1 MNQRVAEIMKIL
13 NTSEQAVRIADLS
26 AHFSVSQRTIRND
39 LNEINGLLRSAGMEK
54 LLLQGGGIITL
65 PEGFERFLAS
75 MGVGD
80 YYAYKLSKDERK
92 KIAAAIL
99 VNAPGFTTL
108 NEIAER
114 LFVSRAT
121 VINDLEEI
129 KAFIQKHDLEVISYP
144 NKGLRVDG
152 RESSKRRFLLSLICN
167 TAGDQTDVVAQHI
180 SIQAGNRV
188 IIQKII
194 NEQEHSHQSF
204 LTDISFRRILLY
216 LGIMI
221 NRNMQGEFLEI
232 QPHSENTRYA
242 MAQDILRYIVQYCNV
257 TVTENDIQFLSAM
270 LARARYMRHV
280 TRRNNAIMVQVI
292 TRQFIKRVSEELGV
306 NLNTDYDFF
315 ENLSNHLASVFSS
328 PPAVYA
334 ELDVIEDVLKENQ
347 DVVEIVKSQMALLSR
362 CAGREI
368 TDMELSYIA
377 VHVCAA
383 LEREKNRETAFR
395 VILACHAGIGTSRLL
410 LEKLKTHF
418 HFQIVDIV
426 SAHDARNVPEGSADF
441 IISTVSLKDCKMDH
455 VVVSAA
461 FNDKDYVRVGNK
473 IESLRNSR
481 HLPSRIG
488 EKGPSAKGM
497 LEKLGP
503 IVYDMVPEQAPE
515 LMKALRKAVHSY
527 FNQSLEADSE
537 IFSPY
542 LHHLLSKEH
551 IELDVACTDWRD
563 AVRKS
568 AQAMLEQGYIEPCY
582 IDAMIR
588 NVEENGPYIVISK
601 GFAVPHEGVDQG
613 SVRIGMH
620 LIRLKEPVPFDAEEL
635 DPVEFVCCLS
645 AVDHKMHL
653 KAFFNLVNMLR
664 EESFKEQ
671 LRTCSTPEEA
681 ANIIERYEYSVID

>member
-1 MNQRVAEIMKIL
+1 MNQRVAEIVKIL
-13 NTSEQAVRIADLS
+13 NTAEQATRIADLS

-39 LNEINGLLRSAGMEK
+39 LNEINGLLQEAGIGK
-54 LLLQGGGIITL
+54 LVLQSGGTIVL
-65 PEGFERFLAS
+65 PEGFDRFPGAI
-75 MGVGD
+75 GVGD
-80 YYAYKLSKDERK
+80 YYAYKLSKEERK

-99 VNAPGFTTL
+99 VNSPEYTTL

-121 VINDLEEI
+121 VINDLDDI
-129 KAFIQKHDLEVISYP
+129 KAFIHKHDLEVISYP

-152 RESSKRRFLLSLICN
+152 RESDKRRFLLTLLSG
-167 TAGDQTDVVAQHI
+167 TASDQTDVVAQHI
-180 SIQAGNRV
+180 SVQAGNRV
-188 IIQKII
+188 ILQKII
-194 NEQEHSHQSF
+194 NEQEHAHGSF
-204 LTDISFRRILLY
+204 LTDTSFRRILLY

-221 NRNMQGEFLEI
+221 NRNLQGEFLEA
-232 QPHSENTRYA
+232 QPRLENTRYA
-242 MAQDILRYIVQYCNV
+242 MAQDILRYVVQYCNV
-257 TVTENDIQFLSAM
+257 TVTENDIHFLTAM
-270 LARARYMRHV
+270 LTRARYMHHV
-280 TRRNNAIMVQVI
+280 TRRNNAIMVQVM
-292 TRQFIKRVSEELGV
+292 TRQFIKRVSEALGV
-306 NLNTDYDFF
+306 SLNTDYDFF
-315 ENLSNHLASVFSS
+315 ETLSNHLASVFSS
-328 PPAVYA
+328 PPVAYA
-334 ELDVIEDVLKENQ
+334 EHDVLEEVLKENQ
-347 DVVEIVKSQMALLSR
+347 DVVEIVRSQTSLLSR

-383 LEREKNRETAFR
+383 LEREKNKEIAFH

-410 LEKLKTHF
+410 LEKLKNHF
-418 HFQIVDIV
+418 HFQIVDII
-426 SAHDARNVPEGSADF
+426 SAHDARNVPADRADF
-441 IISTVSLKDCKMDH
+441 MISTVPLKDCKMDY

-461 FNDKDYVRVGNK
+461 FNDRDYVRVGNK
-473 IESLRNSR
+473 IEALRNSR
-481 HLPSRIG
+481 HLPSRMG

-497 LEKLGP
+497 IEKLGP

-515 LMKALRKAVHSY
+515 LMKQIRRTVHSY

-542 LHHLLSKEH
+542 LHHLLSRDN
-551 IELDVACTDWRD
+551 IELDVPCTDWRD

-568 AQAMLEQGYIEPCY
+568 AQAMLERGYIEACY

-588 NVEENGPYIVISK
+588 NIEENGPYIVISK

-620 LIRLKEPVPFDAEEL
+620 LIRLKEPVPFDADEL

-645 AVDHKMHL
+645 AVDHKTHL

-664 EESFKEQ
+664 DDSFKEQ

-681 ANIIERYEYSVID
+681 AGVIERYEYSVID